1 MAELIEHGMTGFLV
15 DDIDAAVAAV
25 GAAGSLDRRTIARL
39 AADRFTV
46 ATMIDKY
53 VDVYRAVIGDRR

>member
-1 MAELIEHGMTGFLV
+1 MGELITHSVTGFLV
-15 DDIDAAVAAV
+15 DDVDSAVAAVAA
-25 GAAGSLDRRTIARL
+25 AGDLDRRRIAEL

-53 VDVYRAVIGDRR
+53 VAVYRDVMANRR